1 MNPNKA
7 HTIIVKLYHEL
18 LEREPDQ
25 GGYISYYNHLTKN
38 SRDESWIRNS
48 IANSKERQNLLRR
61 KQLQQLVK
69 KTPEQLKKEEE
80 KRKKDEEQRKKEE
93 EEAAKRW
100 KEKIDNI
107 TVVGGMTTIPSRINL
122 LQDTIKSI
130 KEQSFKISKLVLT
143 IPHKLRRNGATYEIP
158 KWIED
163 DPFIH
168 IHRMDDFGPV
178 CKILGAIEYVKDPET
193 FIATFDD
200 DIIYSDDT
208 MKNLITGYLMFPGAA
223 YACSGLKI
231 AFTADTPHFRTQRNA
246 GPTNILEGWAGAL
259 YQRKFF
265 KNDVHQMLPTSFHC
279 FFSDDLI
286 ISNYLRKH
294 KVPLFQVKR
303 PRAIR
308 VRNVSGIDPLFAGA
322 NGLTYRTFK
331 RYSLGVLELRFLKK
345 FYLL

>member
-1 MNPNKA
+1 MNSNKA
-7 HTIIVKLYHEL
+7 HAIIIKLYREL

-25 GGYISYYNHLTKN
+25 GGYISYYNHLTKYGK
-38 SRDESWIRNS
+38 DESWVRNN
-48 IANSKERQNLLRR
+48 IFNSKERKILLRR
-61 KQLQQLVK
+61 KNLTNKNPKLLK
-69 KTPEQLKKEEE
+69 KKEEKKKIDIE
-80 KRKKDEEQRKKEE
+80 KRKKEE
-93 EEAAKRW
+93 EEATKMW

-107 TVVGGMTTIPSRINL
+107 NIVGGMTTIPSRINL
-122 LQDTIKSI
+122 LKDTIKSI

-143 IPHKLRRNGATYEIP
+143 IPHSLKRNGEKYNIP
-158 KWIED
+158 EWIEE

-193 FIATFDD
+193 FITTFDD

-208 MKNLITGYLMFPGAA
+208 IKNLITGYLMFPGAA
-223 YACSGLKI
+223 YACSGLKMTFI
-231 AFTADTPHFRTQRNA
+231 KDKPHFKTQRIA